1 MCVFISWFVFYFSFF
16 FLMIRLPP
24 GATRPDT
31 LFPYTTLV
39 RSLGPDAWGWA
50 GCNGRAVG
58 MSVSL
63 GHEFAKA
70 ANGVPESELALPFT
84 EPKPLPWRNVV
95 RHIAPLMLLKYRR
108 LDRQEI

>member
-1 MCVFISWFVFYFSFF
+1 MTDD
-16 FLMIRLPP
+16 FLPRFH
-24 GATRPDT
+24 R
-31 LFPYTTLV
+31 
-39 RSLGPDAWGWA
+39 LGPDAWGWA

-108 LDRQEI
+108 LDRQRSEEHTSELQSLMRIPYADFC